1 MADIDKLCG
10 RYIAWSVCL
19 IILLTLLGL
28 LVGVFFQIDGMTAYL
43 AVGAGFSIVVEVAD
57 ALVWRR
63 VAKKSPDSLTTFYT
77 AVSGFRMLLALA
89 TMLLCYIIVGREAI
103 MPYILV
109 LLVFYF
115 AMLAHHSI
123 FFSRLTN
130 GGKLNSNNKLCAR

>member
-10 RYIAWSVCL
+10 RYIVWSMVY
-19 IILLTLLGL
+19 IFILTIGSFIFEKLGL
-28 LVGVFFQIDGMTAYL
+28 FSGLMYPL
-43 AVGAGFSIVVEVAD
+43 AVSAVFSIVVESAD
-57 ALVWRR
+57 ALVWRK

-89 TMLLCYIIVGREAI
+89 TMLVCYIIVGRDAI

-123 FFSRLTN
+123 FFSRLSN
-130 GGKLNSNNKLCAR
+130 GGKLNINNK

>member
-10 RYIAWSVCL
+10 RYIVWSMVY
-19 IILLTLLGL
+19 IFILTIGSFIFEKLGL
-28 LVGVFFQIDGMTAYL
+28 FSGLMYPV
-43 AVGAGFSIVVEVAD
+43 AVSAVFSIVVESAD
-57 ALVWRR
+57 ALVWRK

-89 TMLLCYIIVGREAI
+89 TMFVCYIIVGRDAI

-123 FFSRLTN
+123 FFSRLSN
-130 GGKLNSNNKLCAR
+130 GGKLNINNK

>member
-19 IILLTLLGL
+19 IILLSFLGL
-28 LVGVFFQIDGMTAYL
+28 FVGLFLQIDGMTSYL
-43 AVGAGFSIVVEVAD
+43 AVAAGFSLVVEVAD
-57 ALVWRR
+57 AKVWRR

-89 TMLLCYIIVGREAI
+89 TMFVCYIIVGRDAVA
-103 MPYILV
+103 PYIVV

-123 FFSRLTN
+123 FFSRLSN
-130 GGKLNSNNKLCAR
+130 GGKRNINNK

>member
-10 RYIAWSVCL
+10 RYIAWSM
-19 IILLTLLGL
+19 IIVVLLTVAAFLVEKTGL
-28 LVGVFFQIDGMTAYL
+28 ASALMYPV
-43 AVGAGFSIVVEVAD
+43 AVSAVFSIVVESAD
-57 ALVWRR
+57 ALVWRK
-63 VAKKSPDSLTTFYT
+63 VAKKTPDSLTTFYT

-89 TMLLCYIIVGREAI
+89 TMLVCYIIVGRDAI

-123 FFSRLTN
+123 FFSRLSN
-130 GGKLNSNNKLCAR
+130 GGKLNINNK

>member
-1 MADIDKLCG
+1 MADIDRLCSK
-10 RYIAWSVCL
+10 YIVWSM
-19 IILLTLLGL
+19 IIVVLLTVAAFLVEKTGL
-28 LVGVFFQIDGMTAYL
+28 ASALMYPV
-43 AVGAGFSIVVEVAD
+43 AVSAVFSIVVESAD

-89 TMLLCYIIVGREAI
+89 TMLVCYIIVGRDAI

-123 FFSRLTN
+123 FFSHLSN
-130 GGKLNSNNKLCAR
+130 GGKLNINNK

>member
-19 IILLTLLGL
+19 IILLSFLGL
-28 LVGVFFQIDGMTAYL
+28 FVGLFLQIDGMTSYL
-43 AVGAGFSIVVEVAD
+43 AVAAGFSLVVEVAD
-57 ALVWRR
+57 AKVWRR

-89 TMLLCYIIVGREAI
+89 TMFVCYIIVGRDAVA
-103 MPYILV
+103 PYIVV

-123 FFSRLTN
+123 FFSRLSN
-130 GGKLNSNNKLCAR
+130 GGKLNINNK

>member
-19 IILLTLLGL
+19 IILLSFLGL
-28 LVGVFFQIDGMTAYL
+28 FVGLFLQIDGMTSYL
-43 AVGAGFSIVVEVAD
+43 AVGAGFSLVVEVAD
-57 ALVWRR
+57 AKVWRR

-77 AVSGFRMLLALA
+77 AVSGFRMLFALA
-89 TMLLCYIIVGREAI
+89 TMLVCYIIVGRDGI

-123 FFSRLTN
+123 FFSRLSN
-130 GGKLNSNNKLCAR
+130 GGKLNSNN

>member
-1 MADIDKLCG
+1 MV
-10 RYIAWSVCL
+10 YIF
-19 IILLTLLGL
+19 ILTIGSFIFEKLGL
-28 LVGVFFQIDGMTAYL
+28 FSGLMYPV
-43 AVGAGFSIVVEVAD
+43 AVSAVFSIVVELAD
-57 ALVWRR
+57 ALVWRK

-89 TMLLCYIIVGREAI
+89 TMLVCYIIVGRDAI

-123 FFSRLTN
+123 FFSRLSN
-130 GGKLNSNNKLCAR
+130 GGKLNINNK

>member
-10 RYIAWSVCL
+10 RYIVWSMVY
-19 IILLTLLGL
+19 IFILTIGSFIFEKLGL
-28 LVGVFFQIDGMTAYL
+28 FSGLMYPV
-43 AVGAGFSIVVEVAD
+43 AVSAVFSIVVESAD
-57 ALVWRR
+57 ALVWRK

-89 TMLLCYIIVGREAI
+89 TMLVCYIIVGRDAI

-123 FFSRLTN
+123 FFSRLSN
-130 GGKLNSNNKLCAR
+130 DGKLNINNK

>member
-10 RYIAWSVCL
+10 RYIVWSMVY
-19 IILLTLLGL
+19 IFILTIGSFIFEKLGL
-28 LVGVFFQIDGMTAYL
+28 FSGLMYPV
-43 AVGAGFSIVVEVAD
+43 AVSAVFSIVVELAD
-57 ALVWRR
+57 ALVWRK

-89 TMLLCYIIVGREAI
+89 TMLVCYIIVGRDAI

-123 FFSRLTN
+123 FFSRLSN
-130 GGKLNSNNKLCAR
+130 GGKLNINNK

>member
-1 MADIDKLCG
+1 MADVDKLCG
-10 RYIAWSVCL
+10 RYIVWSMVY
-19 IILLTLLGL
+19 IFILTIGSFIFEKLGL
-28 LVGVFFQIDGMTAYL
+28 FSGLMYPV
-43 AVGAGFSIVVEVAD
+43 AVSAVFSIVVESAD
-57 ALVWRR
+57 ALVWRK

-89 TMLLCYIIVGREAI
+89 TMLVCYIIVGRDAI

-123 FFSRLTN
+123 FFSRLSN
-130 GGKLNSNNKLCAR
+130 GGKLNINNK

>member
-1 MADIDKLCG
+1 MADIDRLCSK
-10 RYIAWSVCL
+10 YIVWSMVY
-19 IILLTLLGL
+19 IVILTIGSFIFEKLGL
-28 LVGVFFQIDGMTAYL
+28 FSGLMYPV
-43 AVGAGFSIVVEVAD
+43 AVSAVFSIVVESAD

-89 TMLLCYIIVGREAI
+89 TMLVCYIIVGRDAI

-123 FFSRLTN
+123 FFSRLSN
-130 GGKLNSNNKLCAR
+130 GGKLNINNK

>member
-10 RYIAWSVCL
+10 RYIVCSMVY
-19 IILLTLLGL
+19 IFILTIGSFIFEKLGL
-28 LVGVFFQIDGMTAYL
+28 FSGLMYPM
-43 AVGAGFSIVVEVAD
+43 AVSAVFSIVVESAD
-57 ALVWRR
+57 ALVWRK

-89 TMLLCYIIVGREAI
+89 TMLVCYIIVGRDAI

-123 FFSRLTN
+123 FFSRLSN
-130 GGKLNSNNKLCAR
+130 GGKLNINNK

>member
-1 MADIDKLCG
+1 MADIDRLCSK
-10 RYIAWSVCL
+10 YIVWSMVY
-19 IILLTLLGL
+19 IVVLTVGCFLVEKFGL
-28 LVGVFFQIDGMTAYL
+28 FSGLMCPV
-43 AVGAGFSIVVEVAD
+43 AVSAVFSIVVESAD

-63 VAKKSPDSLTTFYT
+63 VARKSPDSLTTFYT

-89 TMLLCYIIVGREAI
+89 TMLVCYIIVGRDGI

-123 FFSRLTN
+123 FFSRLSN
-130 GGKLNSNNKLCAR
+130 GGKLNSNNK

>member
-10 RYIAWSVCL
+10 RYIVWSMVYI
-19 IILLTLLGL
+19 IILTIGCFIIEKLGL
-28 LVGVFFQIDGMTAYL
+28 FSGLMYPM
-43 AVGAGFSIVVEVAD
+43 AVSAVFSIVVESAD
-57 ALVWRR
+57 ALVWRK

-89 TMLLCYIIVGREAI
+89 TMLVCYIIVGRDAI

-123 FFSRLTN
+123 FFSRLSN
-130 GGKLNSNNKLCAR
+130 GGKLNINNK

>member
-10 RYIAWSVCL
+10 RYIVWSMVY
-19 IILLTLLGL
+19 IFILTIGSFIFEKLGL
-28 LVGVFFQIDGMTAYL
+28 FSGLMYPV
-43 AVGAGFSIVVEVAD
+43 AVSAVFSIVVESAD
-57 ALVWRR
+57 ALVWRK

-89 TMLLCYIIVGREAI
+89 TMLVCYIIVGRDAI

-123 FFSRLTN
+123 FFSRLSN
-130 GGKLNSNNKLCAR
+130 GGKLNINNK

>member
-10 RYIAWSVCL
+10 RYIVWSMVY
-19 IILLTLLGL
+19 IFILTIGSFIFEKLGL
-28 LVGVFFQIDGMTAYL
+28 FSGLMYPV
-43 AVGAGFSIVVEVAD
+43 AVSAVFSIVVESAD
-57 ALVWRR
+57 ALVWRK

-89 TMLLCYIIVGREAI
+89 TMLVCYIIVGRDAI

-130 GGKLNSNNKLCAR
+130 GGKLNTNNK

>member
-10 RYIAWSVCL
+10 RYIVWSMVY
-19 IILLTLLGL
+19 IFILTIGSFIFEKLGL
-28 LVGVFFQIDGMTAYL
+28 FSGLMYPV
-43 AVGAGFSIVVEVAD
+43 AVSAVFSIVVESAD
-57 ALVWRR
+57 ALVWRK

-89 TMLLCYIIVGREAI
+89 TMLVCYIIVGRDAI

-123 FFSRLTN
+123 FFSHLSN
-130 GGKLNSNNKLCAR
+130 GGKLNINNK

>member
-10 RYIAWSVCL
+10 RYIVWSMVYI
-19 IILLTLLGL
+19 IILTIGCFIIEKLGL
-28 LVGVFFQIDGMTAYL
+28 FSGLMYPV
-43 AVGAGFSIVVEVAD
+43 AVSAVFSIVVESAD
-57 ALVWRR
+57 ALVWRK

-89 TMLLCYIIVGREAI
+89 TMLVCYIIVGRDAI

-123 FFSRLTN
+123 FFSRLSN
-130 GGKLNSNNKLCAR
+130 GGKLNINNK

>member
-10 RYIAWSVCL
+10 RYIVWSM
-19 IILLTLLGL
+19 IYIFILTIGSFIFEKLGL
-28 LVGVFFQIDGMTAYL
+28 FSGLMYPV
-43 AVGAGFSIVVEVAD
+43 AVSAVFSIVVESAD
-57 ALVWRR
+57 ALVWRK

-89 TMLLCYIIVGREAI
+89 TMLVCYIIVGRDAI

-123 FFSRLTN
+123 FFSRLSN
-130 GGKLNSNNKLCAR
+130 GGKLNINNK